1 MMNNHHNDFENKY
14 GKSIFPKV
22 NLPKTQEILL
32 HLKLLIWR
40 LFYCFVIIGE
50 APDNDY
56 RNKGSRTLGKG
67 NTANGMNDD
76 GGEPVDA
83 DGRVNKSPFTLR
95 NGATYT
101 G

>member
-1 MMNNHHNDFENKY
+1 MIC
-14 GKSIFPKV
+14 SC
-22 NLPKTQEILL
+22 
-32 HLKLLIWR
+32 
-40 LFYCFVIIGE
+40 LFMFVFLSFIGE

-67 NTANGMNDD
+67 NTNGGMMNDD
-76 GGEPVDA
+76 GNEPVDEF
-83 DGRVNKSPFTLR
+83 GRVNKGPFTLR